1 MIEKTRRYLTVSD
14 GPGKATI
21 GRWADIDDQGY
32 VDGET
37 PIEDYPFYLL
47 TDFPVSEEYAW
58 KVWIEERPWNYA
70 PEGAP
75 EHYAIEWA
83 CPKKV

>member
-1 MIEKTRRYLTVSD
+1 VHYKRFSLRRLESPYAGRSFCPLPETR
-14 GPGKATI
+14 A
-21 GRWADIDDQGY
+21 A
-32 VDGET
+32 
-37 PIEDYPFYLL
+37 PFYLL

-75 EHYAIEWA
+75 GHHTIEWA

>member
-1 MIEKTRRYLTVSD
+1 MAERARRYLTVSD

-21 GRWADIDDQGY
+21 GRWAYIDDHGY

-47 TDFPVSEEYAW
+47 TDFPVSGEYAW
-58 KVWIEERPWNYA
+58 KVWIDDL
-70 PEGAP
+70 EGGAR
-75 EHYAIEWA
+75 
-83 CPKKV
+83 